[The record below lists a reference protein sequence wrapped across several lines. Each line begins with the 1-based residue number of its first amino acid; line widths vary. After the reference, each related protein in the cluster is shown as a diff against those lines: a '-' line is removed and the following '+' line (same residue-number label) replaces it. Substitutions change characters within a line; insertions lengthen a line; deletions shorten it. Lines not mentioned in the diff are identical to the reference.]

1 MDLEK
6 LATSAIEKEIA
17 KTDLL
22 SSFINSGDKEPCWDG
37 HIYIHEDKKKT
48 KKNIKKVAAQV
59 KGKAVRTRDAK
70 RTISYPISCDD
81 LRAYMMNGG
90 TVFFVVYLNKDT
102 GDVLQIY
109 YVSLLPVMVKKLLD
123 EKKRRRTISVKFHK
137 FPADNTRKTEL
148 FLNFYDESKKQ
159 VSFAGKDLPNVD
171 DLIKKGLL
179 ENISFSYTGLGACP
193 DTRLLPKIIDGKSL
207 TLYANIKGGTAP
219 IPIEYFDEITNVTT
233 SKDTNIPISVKG
245 HVYYDKVKTITTAD
259 TIEQQIGS
267 SVKIIAP
274 NVDKVDSSIKIHL
287 SINLTGTLTEQIAA
301 LEFIIALV
309 DNEAFNFGDAEFPA
323 KFPQSELDRMEACNF
338 PEMLSNRKHIKE
350 VLDSMNVKTDLELSK
365 CTSDD
370 IDNLMR
376 IVNSIGDHRIIRGE
390 IDEKNPGQ
398 KIKIANLT
406 VAVVYIKAN
415 GGYRIYDFF
424 GNRFDVKW
432 APEGMEPVEVSQ
444 FMMMRPDDYLTLD
457 NLDLEKV
464 VENFKI
470 IPPSTTHF
478 ELSNNCM
485 LSMLNAYDKAPNPEL
500 LNAARQMNV
509 WLGQHTDFLSSEIVT
524 LNRLQIELRERPL
537 EFSEKQELYTIATTA
552 KDEFHRLGA
561 FLLLGEQ
568 EEARKIF
575 DTLDEDRLNLFKG
588 FPIYKFY
595 KYAEEKGTDGQTE
608 NADSEQG

>member
-123 EKKRRRTISVKFHK
+123 EKKSRRTISVKFHR
-137 FPADNTRKTEL
+137 FPADNAQKTEL
-148 FLNFYDESKKQ
+148 FLNFYEESKKQ

-179 ENISFSYTGLGACP
+179 KNISFSYTGLGACP

-219 IPIEYFDEITNVTT
+219 IPIEYFDEITNITT

-245 HVYYDKVKTITTAD
+245 HIYYDKVKTIATAD

-287 SINLTGTLTEQIAA
+287 NINLTGTLTEQIEA

-350 VLDSMNVKTDLELSK
+350 VLDSMNVKKDLELSK

-370 IDNLMR
+370 IENLMR

-552 KDEFHRLGA
+552 KDEFQRLGA
-561 FLLLGEQ
+561 FLLLDEQ

-575 DTLDEDRLNLFKG
+575 DTLEEDRLNLFKG

-608 NADSEQG
+608 NANSEQG

>member
-22 SSFINSGDKEPCWDG
+22 SSFINSGDREPCWDG

-123 EKKRRRTISVKFHK
+123 EKKSRRTISVKFHK
-137 FPADNTRKTEL
+137 FPADNARKTEL
-148 FLNFYDESKKQ
+148 FLNFYEESKKQ

-219 IPIEYFDEITNVTT
+219 IPIEYFDEITNITT

-245 HVYYDKVKTITTAD
+245 HIYYDKVKTIATAD

-287 SINLTGTLTEQIAA
+287 NINLTGTLTEQIEA

-323 KFPQSELDRMEACNF
+323 KFPQSELDRMEAYNF
-338 PEMLSNRKHIKE
+338 PEMLNNRKHIKE
-350 VLDSMNVKTDLELSK
+350 VLDSMNVKKDLELSK

-552 KDEFHRLGA
+552 KDEFQRLGA
-561 FLLLGEQ
+561 FLLLDEQ

>member
-37 HIYIHEDKKKT
+37 HIYIHEDKNKT

-109 YVSLLPVMVKKLLD
+109 YVSLLPVIVKKLLD
-123 EKKRRRTISVKFHK
+123 EKNGRRTISVKFHK

-171 DLIKKGLL
+171 DLIKKGVL

-193 DTRLLPKIIDGKSL
+193 DSRLLPKIIDGKSL

-219 IPIEYFDEITNVTT
+219 IPIEYFDEITNITT

-245 HVYYDKVKTITTAD
+245 HVYYDKVKTIATAD

-338 PEMLSNRKHIKE
+338 PEMLSDRKHVKE

-370 IDNLMR
+370 IDNLKR
-376 IVNSIGDHRIIRGE
+376 IVDSIGDHRIIRGE

-432 APEGMEPVEVSQ
+432 APEGMTYYIYILVYIVVLIARLMLMKEILQFPISIYFKEVIGKILLPTMMAIIGPFYVCQYFEVSITRV
-444 FMMMRPDDYLTLD
+444 FIDCLFSILWTGTFIMLFGLTKGERITILRK
-457 NLDLEKV
+457 LKSV
-464 VENFKI
+464 IVKI
-470 IPPSTTHF
+470 
-478 ELSNNCM
+478 
-485 LSMLNAYDKAPNPEL
+485 
-500 LNAARQMNV
+500 
-509 WLGQHTDFLSSEIVT
+509 
-524 LNRLQIELRERPL
+524 
-537 EFSEKQELYTIATTA
+537 A
-552 KDEFHRLGA
+552 KKL
-561 FLLLGEQ
+561 
-568 EEARKIF
+568 KM
-575 DTLDEDRLNLFKG
+575 
-588 FPIYKFY
+588 Y
-595 KYAEEKGTDGQTE
+595 
-608 NADSEQG
+608 

>member
-123 EKKRRRTISVKFHK
+123 EKKSRRTISVKFHK
-137 FPADNTRKTEL
+137 FPADNARKTEL
-148 FLNFYDESKKQ
+148 FLNFYEESKKQ

-219 IPIEYFDEITNVTT
+219 IPIEYFDEITNITT

-245 HVYYDKVKTITTAD
+245 HIYYDKVKTIATAD

-287 SINLTGTLTEQIAA
+287 NINLTGTLTEQIEA

-350 VLDSMNVKTDLELSK
+350 VLDSMNVKKDLELSK

-552 KDEFHRLGA
+552 KDEFQRLGA
-561 FLLLGEQ
+561 FLLLDEQ

-575 DTLDEDRLNLFKG
+575 DTLEEDKLNLFKG

-608 NADSEQG
+608 NANSEQG

>member
-22 SSFINSGDKEPCWDG
+22 SSFINSGDREPCWDG

-123 EKKRRRTISVKFHK
+123 EKKSRRTISVKFHR
-137 FPADNTRKTEL
+137 FPADNARKTEL
-148 FLNFYDESKKQ
+148 FLNFYEESKKQ

-219 IPIEYFDEITNVTT
+219 IPIEYFDEITNITT

-245 HVYYDKVKTITTAD
+245 HIYYDKVKTIATAD

-287 SINLTGTLTEQIAA
+287 NINLTGTLTEQIEA

-350 VLDSMNVKTDLELSK
+350 VLDSMNVKKDLELSK

-370 IDNLMR
+370 IENLMR

-552 KDEFHRLGA
+552 KDEFQRLGA
-561 FLLLGEQ
+561 FLLLDEQ

-575 DTLDEDRLNLFKG
+575 DTLEEDRLNLFKG

-608 NADSEQG
+608 NANSEQG

>member
-123 EKKRRRTISVKFHK
+123 EKKSRRTISVKFHK
-137 FPADNTRKTEL
+137 FPADNARKTEL
-148 FLNFYDESKKQ
+148 FLNFYEESKKQ
-159 VSFAGKDLPNVD
+159 VSFAGKDLPNID

-219 IPIEYFDEITNVTT
+219 IPIEYFDEITNITT

-245 HVYYDKVKTITTAD
+245 HIYYDKVKTIATAD

-287 SINLTGTLTEQIAA
+287 NINLTGTLTEQIEA

-323 KFPQSELDRMEACNF
+323 KFPQSELDRMEAYNF

-350 VLDSMNVKTDLELSK
+350 VLDSMNVKKDLELSK

-406 VAVVYIKAN
+406 VAGVYIKAN

-552 KDEFHRLGA
+552 KDEFQRLGA
-561 FLLLGEQ
+561 FLLLDEQ

>member
-123 EKKRRRTISVKFHK
+123 EKKSRRTISVKFHK
-137 FPADNTRKTEL
+137 FPADNARKTEL
-148 FLNFYDESKKQ
+148 FLNFYEESKKQ
-159 VSFAGKDLPNVD
+159 VSFAGKDLPNID

-219 IPIEYFDEITNVTT
+219 IPIEYFDEITNITT

-245 HVYYDKVKTITTAD
+245 HIYYDKVKTIATAD

-287 SINLTGTLTEQIAA
+287 NINLTGTLTEQIEA

-323 KFPQSELDRMEACNF
+323 KFPQSELDRMEAYNF

-350 VLDSMNVKTDLELSK
+350 VLDSMNVKKDLELSK

-485 LSMLNAYDKAPNPEL
+485 LSMLNAYDKAPTPEL

-552 KDEFHRLGA
+552 KDEFQRLGA
-561 FLLLGEQ
+561 FLLLDEQ

>member
-22 SSFINSGDKEPCWDG
+22 SSFINSGDREPCWDG

-123 EKKRRRTISVKFHK
+123 EKKSQRTISVKFHK
-137 FPADNTRKTEL
+137 FPADNARKTEL
-148 FLNFYDESKKQ
+148 FLNFYEESKKQ

-219 IPIEYFDEITNVTT
+219 IPIEYFDEITNITT

-245 HVYYDKVKTITTAD
+245 HIYYDKVKTIATAD

-287 SINLTGTLTEQIAA
+287 NINLTGTLTEQIEA

-323 KFPQSELDRMEACNF
+323 KFPQSELDRMEAYNF

-350 VLDSMNVKTDLELSK
+350 VLDSMNVKKDLELSK

-537 EFSEKQELYTIATTA
+537 EFSEKQELYTIVTTA
-552 KDEFHRLGA
+552 KDEFQRLGA
-561 FLLLGEQ
+561 FLLLDEQ

-575 DTLDEDRLNLFKG
+575 DTLEEDRLNLFKG

-608 NADSEQG
+608 NANSEQG

>member
-22 SSFINSGDKEPCWDG
+22 SSFINSGDREPCWDG

-123 EKKRRRTISVKFHK
+123 EKKSRRTISVKFHK
-137 FPADNTRKTEL
+137 FPADNARKTEL
-148 FLNFYDESKKQ
+148 FLNFYEESKKQ

-219 IPIEYFDEITNVTT
+219 IPIEYFDEITNITT

-245 HVYYDKVKTITTAD
+245 HIYYDKVKTIATAD
-259 TIEQQIGS
+259 IIEQQIGS

-287 SINLTGTLTEQIAA
+287 NINLTGTLTEQIEA

-323 KFPQSELDRMEACNF
+323 KFPQSELDRMEAYNF

-350 VLDSMNVKTDLELSK
+350 VLDSMNVKKDLELSK

-552 KDEFHRLGA
+552 KDEFQRLGA
-561 FLLLGEQ
+561 FLLLDEQ